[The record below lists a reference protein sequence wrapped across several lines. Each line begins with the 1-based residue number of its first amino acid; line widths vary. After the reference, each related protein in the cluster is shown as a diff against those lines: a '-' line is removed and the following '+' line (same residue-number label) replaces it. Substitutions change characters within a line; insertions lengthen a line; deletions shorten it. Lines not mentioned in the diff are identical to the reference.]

1 MSFCYLGW
9 WTDELH
15 DDCEARS
22 NAEAKLFGAGKQ
34 RCSYLFMS
42 KFARIVYILASALL
56 VAMIVRHCIN
66 GFPWVAL
73 ILGLPSICCCWFFAS
88 MEKHFKDTKAG
99 GDILERD
106 TIVFEGKV
114 RAGRPCVCS
123 WPGKY
128 ESAWDALVQS
138 SREGD
143 LSAAVVFLPKGSR
156 LFGVH
161 EKIPWYEVLRGEF
174 NRCWCTHLYGERK
187 PWGCKW
193 WSLWVQNIE
202 EAVRKKAELQVY
214 FFEKKKGQ
222 GKVANYAT
230 AGQEH
235 MRREAIW
242 KRREEFEKSK
252 EFQSAVQAGFQN
264 LSKGKRGDSSSQYSR
279 EWQRLFFAWLPQED
293 RQFLEASEGLGNSQ
307 KAEVAWLEKKG
318 YEYTEVEVDVSQW
331 QFSPRHRLR

>member
-1 MSFCYLGW
+1 M
-9 WTDELH
+9 
-15 DDCEARS
+15 
-22 NAEAKLFGAGKQ
+22 
-34 RCSYLFMS
+34 
-42 KFARIVYILASALL
+42 
-56 VAMIVRHCIN
+56 
-66 GFPWVAL
+66 
-73 ILGLPSICCCWFFAS
+73 
-88 MEKHFKDTKAG
+88 
-99 GDILERD
+99 
-106 TIVFEGKV
+106 
-114 RAGRPCVCS
+114 
-123 WPGKY
+123 
-128 ESAWDALVQS
+128 
-138 SREGD
+138 
-143 LSAAVVFLPKGSR
+143 
-156 LFGVH
+156 
-161 EKIPWYEVLRGEF
+161 
-174 NRCWCTHLYGERK
+174 
-187 PWGCKW
+187 
-193 WSLWVQNIE
+193 QNIE